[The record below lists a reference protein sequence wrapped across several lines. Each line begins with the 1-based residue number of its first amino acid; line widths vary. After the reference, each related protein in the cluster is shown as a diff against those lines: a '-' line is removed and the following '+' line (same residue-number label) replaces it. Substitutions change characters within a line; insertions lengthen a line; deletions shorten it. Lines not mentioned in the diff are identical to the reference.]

1 MIRRPPRSTRT
12 DTLFPYTTLFRS
24 DYWNERLEDWLY
36 TEAGAFTERFGVD
49 GYYVRIAPSGLQ
61 AGLCGRIDVRNRSGR
76 SILAIALIGM
86 DYLYLPR
93 LGLRDARDPRIQNTL
108 KVSEGVL
115 RVETP
120 HGIRSEERRVGKEC
134 VSTLRS

>member
-1 MIRRPPRSTRT
+1 MSPRPPRSTRSG
-12 DTLFPYTTLFRS
+12 TLCPDTTLFRA
-24 DYWNERLEDWLY
+24 LEDWLY

-93 LGLRDARDPRIQNTL
+93 LGLRDARNPRIQNTL
-108 KVSEGVL
+108 KV
-115 RVETP
+115 RD
-120 HGIRSEERRVGKEC
+120 RK
-134 VSTLRS
+134 STRLNSSH

>member
-1 MIRRPPRSTRT
+1 MRI
-12 DTLFPYTTLFRS
+12 S
-24 DYWNERLEDWLY
+24 DWSSDVCSSDL
-36 TEAGAFTERFGVD
+36 FTERFGVD

-76 SILAIALIGM
+76 SILAIATIGM

-108 KVSEGVL
+108 KVSAGVH
-115 RVETP
+115 RVENQ
-120 HGIRSEERRVGKEC
+120 HGIASHRDRKSV
-134 VSTLRS
+134 V